1 MRLGVSQ
8 VFDMIGSFSYS
19 DRGHGCAKGGNREVV
34 TCLTKRS
41 YIAVSSLCYSPLSM
55 FVFRG
60 VTLIELELV

>member
-8 VFDMIGSFSYS
+8 VFDMIGSFFYS
-19 DRGHGCAKGGNREVV
+19 DRGHGFAKGGYREVV

-41 YIAVSSLCYSPLSM
+41 YIAVSSLCCSPLTM